1 MTSEGLLGNLRH
13 KGVHM
18 NEFEALLHQHAGPF
32 LAAEERIECIARL
45 YTGSWSQRHFI
56 AGATT
61 KRMVLVELAAGLL
74 GPRPVFKGVRAV
86 PYNAIDSLNSGAFF
100 NQKRILINLQSGESL
115 NLGLNSLLTTVSGQT
130 RFVSTL
136 KALYHQY
143 KLNPDTSPTSTSESK
158 IVDTRAME
166 SARQQIR
173 LHQNLG
179 LGIIGGAIAAV
190 LAAIIW
196 AAISV
201 FTGYQIGWMAIGVGF
216 LVGAAVR
223 VFGRGIDRP
232 FGIAGAILSLAGC
245 LIGNFLSGAYFFAQA
260 AELPLPDAL
269 AILTKVPSLALE
281 LMAVTFSPRDIVFYI
296 FAALS
301 GYALAFKSARAASR
315 GR

>member
-1 MTSEGLLGNLRH
+1 L
-13 KGVHM
+13 
-18 NEFEALLHQHAGPF
+18 NEFEALFHQHAGPS
-32 LAAEERIECIARL
+32 LAAEETIECIARL
-45 YTGSWSQRHFI
+45 YSGSWSQRHFI
-56 AGATT
+56 AGATA

-74 GPRPVFKGVRAV
+74 GPRPVFKGVRDV
-86 PYNAIDSLNSGAFF
+86 PYNAIDSLNTGAFF
-100 NQKRILINLQSGESL
+100 NQKRILINLQSGEFL
-115 NLGLNSLLTTVSGQT
+115 NFGLNSLLTTVSGQT

-143 KLNPDTSPTSTSESK
+143 KLSPDTSSTSTSDSE

-201 FTGYQIGWMAIGVGF
+201 FTGYQIGWMAIGVGL

-260 AELPLPDAL
+260 ADLPLPDAL
-269 AILTKVPSLALE
+269 AILTRVPSLALE
-281 LMAVTFSPRDIVFYI
+281 LMAATFSPRDIVFYTI
-296 FAALS
+296 AAFS
-301 GYALAFKSARAASR
+301 GYALAFQSARAGKRSTPPANV
-315 GR
+315 